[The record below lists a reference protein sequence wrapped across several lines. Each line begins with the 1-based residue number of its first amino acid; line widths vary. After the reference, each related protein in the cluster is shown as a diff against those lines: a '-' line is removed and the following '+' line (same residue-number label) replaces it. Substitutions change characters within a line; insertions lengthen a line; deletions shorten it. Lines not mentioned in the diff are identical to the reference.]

1 MNFSPQKN
9 RRKNTKDT
17 SFHIGATN
25 FIFIYLFFFL
35 MNLILNFSLE
45 KKFIDLSRDFI
56 TDMEQQNKKRASAM

>member
-1 MNFSPQKN
+1 MSIHEL
-9 RRKNTKDT
+9 NTKDT

-25 FIFIYLFFFL
+25 FIFIDIFFL

-45 KKFIDLSRDFI
+45 KKFINLSRDFI